1 MLRKAL
7 VVLALSAALPPAGA
21 QASCPLDYGKKLLR
35 WVDEDAGRQSLALT
49 EADFKARTFN
59 AFLIGFEELNR
70 RTADVAARL
79 DALIAAVRAS
89 EGAIDAATTVG
100 GADQETVRAILRDQ
114 NAASIEDALA
124 QLRTELAVLQR
135 LHRELMA
142 DPTLDRFQ
150 LAGLGNVGR
159 ASLVAS
165 LQEMGDLTQLDLA
178 QRYGFY
184 VGVTIADDGR
194 ITGAGDPPPNVTM
207 VDNVAFALSY
217 YTGPYAPFVMAAYLM
232 GRHAWNEQE
241 CRRERKRQD
250 RLVSRASRR
259 LGKVLIKPDA
269 QFALYE
275 KLFIENRALF
285 EANTSPALRDAQ
297 DKLLERWKNL
307 VAFNAERSAAAH
319 AVLSAAVVENVRRQA
334 AGGGPLDRLFENL
347 GRARLSSDIGRTASY
362 AARKELVAMGA
373 CRDAGGLRALEAL
386 DEANG
391 YAESVYEA
399 FANQRSLA
407 TLQPLLDSRM
417 QASKTARDRAAQL
430 RAALPAGGCSRDAKP
445 APDDGAETPVAEPVL
460 QAAFVEKRGIA
471 MKAMAADGPAGLGE
485 LGFCILWQDGS
496 GRFGCGR
503 GGGSSYASQF
513 AAASAQ
519 GQSILGRAIDGG
531 YRADARISAGI
542 DGVRA
547 NIERRIGE
555 VTARF
560 EPARAAMGAWS
571 DQNRLA
577 LQALSS
583 VAATRLDGERAD
595 RLRFSTAH
603 MQATATARIQIDQFL
618 AAPSADASA
627 TALAS
632 AIGAPQLGLPRLA
645 EADIPADAPPVAG
658 ISAPARAYAADQA
671 LPARSILQERRK
683 VQRDM
688 GPGSPARRIADDAL
702 DSAARL
708 AANGASDELVDA
720 LVTDA
725 AAMRFFERGD
735 LPVRTV
741 AIIDEAGGLQRVP
754 LLDPAALPRE
764 SLLARLRDYRGDETV
779 LDAGIDGLQAE
790 GSGLTPQGLR
800 VLDAADQLRLK
811 AAQRLHSG
819 DPVAAQ
825 VAQELAKPLVDLAV
839 SLSPLGWP
847 RDVYESFSGSDL
859 LSGEPLDTFGYT
871 AAVFG
876 AVTFGG
882 GKPVLKAIDFVRGLT
897 VAGHHVDD
905 VARIFDVAHAI
916 DQGVL
921 ANSSGH
927 AIMRLDATRPG
938 ARLFTDDVLE
948 DALNTGTR
956 FWDAEH
962 DSIVVFEQV
971 SRAGERRAGVAV
983 AWREMRVTTVV
994 EEFRTDRELLNAT
1007 IGVGHPRTDLQRF
1020 YPLEDIDLTP
1030 FLY

>member
-7 VVLALSAALPPAGA
+7 AALALSAALPPAGA
-21 QASCPLDYGKKLLR
+21 LGSCPLDYGEKLLR
-35 WVDEDAGRQSLALT
+35 WVDDDAGRQSRLLA

-70 RTADVAARL
+70 RTVEVAARL
-79 DALIAAVRAS
+79 DALTAAIRAS
-89 EGAIDAATTVG
+89 EGTIGAADAVG

-124 QLRTELAVLQR
+124 QLRAELAVLQR

-275 KLFIENRALF
+275 KLFLENRALF
-285 EANTSPALRDAQ
+285 EASSSPALRDAQ

-319 AVLSAAVVENVRRQA
+319 AVLSAAVIENVRRQA
-334 AGGGPLDRLFENL
+334 GSGGPLDRLFETL

-362 AARKELVAMGA
+362 AARKELTAMRA

-399 FANQRSLA
+399 FGNQRSLA

-417 QASKTARDRAAQL
+417 EASKAARTRAAQL
-430 RAALPAGGCSRDAKP
+430 RAALPAGGCGSGPDP
-445 APDDGAETPVAEPVL
+445 APDEIAAQPGTE
-460 QAAFVEKRGIA
+460 AAFFEKRGIA
-471 MKAMAADGPAGLGE
+471 MKALAADGIAGSGE
-485 LGFCILWQDGS
+485 FGFCILWRNGN
-496 GRFGCGR
+496 GRYGCGQT
-503 GGGSSYASQF
+503 GGSSYASQF
-513 AAASAQ
+513 ATASAQ

-547 NIERRIGE
+547 NIEKRIGE

-577 LQALSS
+577 LQTLSS

-595 RLRFSTAH
+595 RVRFSTA
-603 MQATATARIQIDQFL
+603 QAQVNAEARVQIDRFL

-627 TALAS
+627 ATLAG

-658 ISAPARAYAADQA
+658 ISAPTRAYAPDLA
-671 LPARSILQERRK
+671 LPARTILQERRK
-683 VQRDM
+683 VMRDM
-688 GPGSPARRIADDAL
+688 SPGSPARRIADDAL
-702 DSAARL
+702 DGAARL
-708 AANGASDELVDA
+708 AANGAPDELIDA

-741 AIIDEAGGLQRVP
+741 AIIDEAGKLRRIP

-764 SLLARLRDYRGDETV
+764 SLLARLRDYRSDEIL
-779 LDAGIDGLQAE
+779 LDAGIAGLESE

-811 AAQRLHSG
+811 AAQKLHSG

-876 AVTFGG
+876 AITFGG
-882 GKPVLKAIDFVRGLT
+882 GKPVMKAIDFVRGLT
-897 VAGHHVDD
+897 VIGHHVDD
-905 VARIFDVAHAI
+905 VARIVDAAHAI

-921 ANSSGH
+921 ANTSAH
-927 AIMRLDATRPG
+927 AIVRLDATRPG
-938 ARLFTDDVLE
+938 ARIFTDDVLE

-962 DSIVVFEQV
+962 DSIVAFEQV
-971 SRAGERRAGVAV
+971 SGEGARRAGVAV

-994 EEFRTDRELLNAT
+994 EEFRSDSQLLNAT
-1007 IGVGHPRTDLQRF
+1007 IGVGNPRADFQRY